1 MDLPAPKPAV
11 FGFPQFS
18 LKPPTPATPNKL
30 GVMDYTQMDEEA
42 QIAAVQELVP
52 DILKQYG
59 LEADSVENVNHDF
72 NSSFKITT
80 STGDDLALRINLSM
94 GKSGQE
100 VLAEM
105 QWLEALAED
114 GSVDAPQPLRTTN
127 RELFVTT
134 RFEPLDA
141 DTSVVLF
148 KWIEGEEVGDEPT
161 QEQLYELGEN
171 MARLQKFAKG
181 LSFKDGAFLPTINRT
196 LMNSKDLLTSS
207 QPELISDRLYAD
219 ILKGLE
225 LSDEVFSRISKE
237 QELIPIHADL
247 HMGNV
252 IQTKDKLAIIDF
264 DDAGLGLPIQDLVI
278 SNYYIRE
285 DTEKEK
291 HLKAGYSSILELPAI
306 SDEDYEILL
315 MGRMI
320 VLIDAVLDMTS
331 AEAIEFLPKFLNKT
345 QRRFDHFYATGK
357 FALIDYRLEE

>member
-1 MDLPAPKPAV
+1 ME
-11 FGFPQFS
+11 
-18 LKPPTPATPNKL
+18 
-30 GVMDYTQMDEEA
+30 YTQLDEEA

-52 DILKQYG
+52 GILRQYG
-59 LEADSVENVNHDF
+59 IEAASIKNVNHDF

-80 STGDDLALRINLSM
+80 SKGDDLALRINLSM
-94 GKSGQE
+94 GKSGKE

-114 GSVDAPQPLRTTN
+114 GSVTAPQPLRTTN
-127 RELFVTT
+127 GELFVTT

-148 KWIEGEEVGDEPT
+148 KWVEGEEVGDEPT
-161 QEQLYELGEN
+161 NEQLYELGQN
-171 MARLQKFAKG
+171 MARLQIFAKG
-181 LSFKDGAFLPTINRT
+181 LTFTDGAFLPTINRT

-207 QPELISDRLYAD
+207 QPESISDKLYED
-219 ILKGLE
+219 ILKGLK
-225 LSDEVFSRISKE
+225 LSDEVFSRISKD
-237 QELIPIHADL
+237 QELLPLHADL

-285 DTEKEK
+285 DREREK
-291 HLKAGYSSILELPAI
+291 HLKEGYSSLLELPKI
-306 SDEDYEILL
+306 SDEDYEVLL
-315 MGRMI
+315 LGRLI

-331 AEAIEFLPKFLNKT
+331 AEIIEFLPKFLVRAQK
-345 QRRFDHFYATGK
+345 RFNHFYATGQ
-357 FALIDYRLEE
+357 FTLAD